1 MQGEANISLLFN
13 KIENIS
19 KLANDYTRLE
29 KERVDLI
36 LKHEKQNDLLK
47 EQIDNKD
54 IHLELLRKKIV
65 DLEGGKFGKSELK
78 IENEKQIQT
87 FKMQKVKLEKLT
99 SKIKILEETII
110 NLKCQ
115 ILDINSLKVTFKF
128 KIKLNIYHI

>member
-1 MQGEANISLLFN
+1 MQGETNISLLFN

-19 KLANDYTRLE
+19 KLAHDYTRLE
-29 KERVDLI
+29 KERVELI
-36 LKHEKQNDLLK
+36 LKYEKQNDLLK

-128 KIKLNIYHI
+128 KIKFNIYHI